1 MGIGKPAGSSSGMNV
16 QIYLENFV
24 KMFTALKTLEVMKN
38 ERVLIT
44 ILEQAVKASGP
55 VAHDSSGLLK
65 L

>member
-1 MGIGKPAGSSSGMNV
+1 MNV

-24 KMFTALKTLEVMKN
+24 KMFTTLKTLEVMKN
-38 ERVLIT
+38 ERVLMT

-55 VAHDSSGLLK
+55 VAHDSSGLPK